1 MTQSESLRHAA
12 QLFEN
17 TKDPLS
23 QIRSIIL
30 ENGGFWD
37 DKLAECSSELFEIHL
52 FGIRGAGL
60 GARKAAEDW
69 LKNAELIDTKQEPF
83 SRESAFA
90 AE

>member
-12 QLFEN
+12 QLLEN

-23 QIRSIIL
+23 QLRSIIL

-60 GARKAAEDW
+60 GAIKAAEDW

-83 SRESAFA
+83 SRETALA

>member
-52 FGIRGAGL
+52 FGIRGVGL
-60 GARKAAEDW
+60 GARKATEDW
-69 LKNAELIDTKQEPF
+69 LKNADLMDNKQQTF
-83 SRESAFA
+83 LRKTAFA
-90 AE
+90 AG